1 QHQQAQPQ
9 PQIVR
14 QQQQQ
19 QQQQSQPGHGRFQQQ
34 VQHQDQQHI
43 QRQQRQP
50 QPLAAS
56 SRVSADGLDALHQQQ
71 YQQQQYQQQP
81 QEQQPPPPQQQHVR
95 NGYHNNDNN
104 ANSTSTNSDG
114 YSRSRNSASNSHST
128 GRTGDGD
135 GTAKQLRVSLTF
147 EAPPDSELSVCPYL
161 PFTVETSF
169 GIMVACASTSMPPPG
184 IGAATCVQ
192 VTGHWHRSATLGI
205 SERRLGAAPVTLVLA
220 ASGSLDAVAL
230 DTIGSSVD
238 LRVRV
243 ISAQGPGNFGRCAGE
258 HWAAVSIGDVPP
270 GPQWLAQLRPG
281 VKLVLQRPP
290 ERVFV
295 LRSPEEQLSR
305 LLVQLAAEQGVRLMA
320 APAAHGAV
328 AVMAPKAFRGPEKPL
343 VPWDV
348 LEQIEHRF
356 SVVFADPGCHG
367 GSGVVSAADAGED
380 STFRSP
386 SSWDVKKGQTPYVGW
401 CKNVAA
407 VHSRPERHLVFKTA
421 GRAPINSPPHPARLD
436 AVQQLAQTSPAP
448 PGGGLG
454 SGADGE
460 SSPHRSLPRSFSG
473 ECCRV
478 LVDQSLVGTFNA
490 HKVYDECDL
499 FRACSPGFIQQ
510 LITIGGAATW
520 HGKTFDCGTVL
531 YTECEAGHSMFIV
544 VRGTIELTHRGDKA
558 STRIMGRGECFG
570 VAQGLGVLSERQ
582 ETATARTSAHVL
594 EVTLAVLTKLLSLM
608 KDPEEISLRG
618 NRAGASQTNMSG
630 SRPSPPPCAFA
641 EERRHFEHEAHRL
654 YRQSRPKRQ
663 RRQRV
668 AANDRS
674 AGEEEGADAANAG
687 IEDPKDP
694 SSSSSK
700 TPRSPTKANGS
711 GSPRRRPPAMGEA
724 DAEGEV
730 AAHVNVSCLQ
740 HPRKWRAQLQQI
752 QSELLDGA
760 FQDSGAA
767 RDRYKQRLNSS
778 IRTGP

>member
-1 QHQQAQPQ
+1 
-9 PQIVR
+9 
-14 QQQQQ
+14 
-19 QQQQSQPGHGRFQQQ
+19 
-34 VQHQDQQHI
+34 
-43 QRQQRQP
+43 
-50 QPLAAS
+50 
-56 SRVSADGLDALHQQQ
+56 
-71 YQQQQYQQQP
+71 
-81 QEQQPPPPQQQHVR
+81 
-95 NGYHNNDNN
+95 
-104 ANSTSTNSDG
+104 
-114 YSRSRNSASNSHST
+114 
-128 GRTGDGD
+128 
-135 GTAKQLRVSLTF
+135 
-147 EAPPDSELSVCPYL
+147 
-161 PFTVETSF
+161 
-169 GIMVACASTSMPPPG
+169 M
-184 IGAATCVQ
+184 
-192 VTGHWHRSATLGI
+192 
-205 SERRLGAAPVTLVLA
+205 
-220 ASGSLDAVAL
+220 
-230 DTIGSSVD
+230 
-238 LRVRV
+238 
-243 ISAQGPGNFGRCAGE
+243 
-258 HWAAVSIGDVPP
+258 
-270 GPQWLAQLRPG
+270 
-281 VKLVLQRPP
+281 
-290 ERVFV
+290 
-295 LRSPEEQLSR
+295 
-305 LLVQLAAEQGVRLMA
+305 
-320 APAAHGAV
+320 
-328 AVMAPKAFRGPEKPL
+328 
-343 VPWDV
+343 
-348 LEQIEHRF
+348 
-356 SVVFADPGCHG
+356 
-367 GSGVVSAADAGED
+367 D

-386 SSWDVKKGQTPYVGW
+386 NSLDVKKGQTPYVGW

-531 YTECEAGHSMFIV
+531 YTEGEAGHSMFIV

-654 YRQSRPKRQ
+654 YRQSRPKQQ

-778 IRTGP
+778 IRQDFWLGNMLPPQVANVFGEKEPSGKTGGEAPTGKIYPPEDLASGVPLVTPESASTSANFGDEEGEEFGTGEMLELTLLPALADMTVKQKLGLMKHMQEQSTRAAMSPRKMGMRPHENGLSPESKRTALAVMEGGSPRRGPRRVMTSSNLALSAEGI